1 MRRKKERRKYVL
13 EFKQD
18 AIKLAEKIGI
28 SNAANKLEI
37 PLNNLQRWKS
47 QKNLPIEKSQDI
59 LKLQMEVKKL
69 KKELTEEKAV
79 VEFFKKSHSFFF
91 KGKRKMMYSFITE
104 HKPSGLSVKRACST
118 CSLSRSG
125 YFKYLQSQKQP
136 KKLLQTQDQVMKAF
150 YLHKRLYGCKVSY

>member
-79 VEFFKKSHSFFF
+79 VEF
-91 KGKRKMMYSFITE
+91 
-104 HKPSGLSVKRACST
+104 
-118 CSLSRSG
+118 
-125 YFKYLQSQKQP
+125 
-136 KKLLQTQDQVMKAF
+136 
-150 YLHKRLYGCKVSY
+150 

>member
-1 MRRKKERRKYVL
+1 MKRKKERRKYVL

-28 SNAANKLEI
+28 SNAANKLDI

-69 KKELTEEKAV
+69 KKELSEEKAV
-79 VEFFKKSHSFFF
+79 VDFLKKATAFFSKKNA
-91 KGKRKMMYSFITE
+91 K
-104 HKPSGLSVKRACST
+104 
-118 CSLSRSG
+118 
-125 YFKYLQSQKQP
+125 
-136 KKLLQTQDQVMKAF
+136 
-150 YLHKRLYGCKVSY
+150 

>member
-1 MRRKKERRKYVL
+1 MKRKKEWRKYVL

-18 AIKLAEKIGI
+18 AIKLAKKIGI

-69 KKELTEEKAV
+69 KKEG
-79 VEFFKKSHSFFF
+79 SW
-91 KGKRKMMYSFITE
+91 
-104 HKPSGLSVKRACST
+104 
-118 CSLSRSG
+118 
-125 YFKYLQSQKQP
+125 
-136 KKLLQTQDQVMKAF
+136 
-150 YLHKRLYGCKVSY
+150 